1 MDDKLIAQFVAV
13 TSATPNDARKF
24 LENEDW
30 DLQEALT
37 AFYDAG
43 ATPLQPPAQSFSSA
57 SSQPVSSA
65 SSARPSGSGAR
76 QTGSRGSP
84 RNVRTFSEIAGA
96 DSNSDDEGEDYFA
109 GGEKSGI
116 LMKGGAGKKP
126 EPSDLV
132 KQILEKASKAG
143 PPEEDFEKKEKKKPA
158 FVGSGYRLG
167 SEDEPPL
174 QTPQASSSSAR
185 APATPAGQDMEVV
198 ERQLTFWRNGFSIDD
213 GPLMSHDDPQARQ
226 FLEAI
231 NSGRAPPQL
240 LNVAYGQ
247 PVEIKVAH
255 RMEEDYKPAPKKP
268 MKAFSGG
275 GQRLGAPIP
284 GETVGVPTTSI
295 PGSFPGSAAPAG
307 GAAAAAASESL
318 GPALV
323 VDESAPVTS
332 IQVRLADGSR
342 AVYKFNH
349 THTVG
354 DIRNHINRNRPGDA
368 SRAYGLMTTFPNR
381 ELTDSSATI
390 KDAGL
395 VNAVIVQKY
404 S

>member
-1 MDDKLIAQFVAV
+1 MDNNNLIEQFVAV
-13 TSATPNDARKF
+13 TSASDTDARKF
-24 LENEDW
+24 LESEHW

-37 AFYDAG
+37 AFYDVG
-43 ATPLQPPAQSFSSA
+43 ATPLQLPAQSSSSA
-57 SSQPVSSA
+57 QSVPAA
-65 SSARPSGSGAR
+65 SSSRPIASTSRPSGSRGA
-76 QTGSRGSP
+76 P
-84 RNVRTFSEIAGA
+84 RNVRTFSELANA
-96 DSNSDDEGEDYFA
+96 DSNSEDDGEDYFA

-143 PPEEDFEKKEKKKPA
+143 PPPEDFEKKEKKKPA
-158 FVGSGYRLG
+158 FIGSGYRLG
-167 SEDEPPL
+167 SEDEPPA
-174 QTPQASSSSAR
+174 QTPQASSSSSAR
-185 APATPAGQDMEVV
+185 VPATPAGQDMEVV

-255 RMEEDYKPAPKKP
+255 RMEEDYKPPPKKP
-268 MKAFSGG
+268 LKAFSGG

-284 GETVGVPTTSI
+284 GETVSAPAVSSI
-295 PGSFPGSAAPAG
+295 PGSFPGSAP
-307 GAAAAAASESL
+307 AAAIESL
-318 GPALV
+318 GPVVV
-323 VDESAPVTS
+323 VDESVPVTS

-342 AVYKFNH
+342 AVYKFND

-354 DIRNHINRNRPGDA
+354 DIRNQINRNRPGDA
-368 SRAYGLMTTFPNR
+368 DRNYALMTTFPNR

-404 S
+404 N